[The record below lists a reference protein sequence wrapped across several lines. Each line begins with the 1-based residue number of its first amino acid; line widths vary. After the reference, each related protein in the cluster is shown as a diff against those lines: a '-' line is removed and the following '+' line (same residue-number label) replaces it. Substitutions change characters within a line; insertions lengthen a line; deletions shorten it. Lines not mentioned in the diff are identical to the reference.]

1 MLNDPRTRTVSFGI
15 SQAASFRPVV
25 AAWLLAVGID
35 LFFNAGLFSGLF
47 DQTREPSLLP
57 DAVLVRRIGVAY
69 AALAIAAVALAWLLD
84 RTDRRGALPG
94 AALGALAGLLF
105 AAMGIV
111 MLWTA
116 IDMTGA
122 FVAAG
127 ALAQVVEMAS
137 AGSVLGAFRTGADR
151 RRLTRRVLLF
161 AVLAAAG
168 GIVLQN
174 IL

>member
-1 MLNDPRTRTVSFGI
+1 MNDPRPRAVNFGA
-15 SQAASFRPVV
+15 SQATTFRPVV
-25 AAWLLAVGID
+25 VAWLLAIGID

-47 DQTREPSLLP
+47 DQEREPVLLP
-57 DAVLVRRIGVAY
+57 DTVLARRIWVAY
-69 AALAIAAVALAWLLD
+69 AALVIAVGALAWLLD
-84 RTDRRGALPG
+84 RTDRRGALAG
-94 AALGALAGLLF
+94 AALGALAGLVF

-116 IDMTGA
+116 IDMTGT

-127 ALAQVVEMAS
+127 ALVQVAEMAG
-137 AGSVLGAFRTGADR
+137 AGAVLGAFRTGTDR
-151 RRLTRRVLLF
+151 RRLTRRVLIF

-174 IL
+174 LL

>member
-1 MLNDPRTRTVSFGI
+1 MT
-15 SQAASFRPVV
+15 FRPVV
-25 AAWLLAVGID
+25 VGWFLAVGID

-57 DAVLVRRIGVAY
+57 DAVLARRVAVAY
-69 AALAIAAVALAWLLD
+69 AALAIAVAALAWLLD
-84 RTDRRGALPG
+84 RTDRRGALAG
-94 AALGALAGLLF
+94 AVLGALAGLVF

-116 IDMTGA
+116 IDMTGT

-127 ALAQVVEMAS
+127 ALVQVAEMAG
-137 AGSVLGAFRTGADR
+137 AGAVLGAFRTGADR
-151 RRLTRRVLLF
+151 RRLTRRALVF
-161 AVLAAAG
+161 ALLAAAG

-174 IL
+174 IM